1 MTYIKIFVDYLDALE
16 PLGDAERGR
25 LFTALLEYART
36 GTASHL
42 GGNERFIFPLLRA
55 QIDRDKEAYEAE
67 KASLHERRSKAG
79 QKGGQANASKQK
91 QTVAN
96 EANGS
101 KEKQTEANEANG
113 SKPKQTVANEAKEE
127 DKDEDNDKDKD
138 NDNYQDAD
146 RDKDK
151 DAVTVPAAS
160 AAVTQQD
167 LLRVMEEWNQLQGVP
182 PVQKIAAGTDRER
195 MLKTRIRD
203 YGLETVLEA
212 IRMIPSSPFLLGAG
226 SRNFVVNFDWF
237 IKPNNFPKVLEG
249 NYLADRGRP
258 VTGDKGQ
265 LLSSAPGKEE
275 MQMLRRMNN
284 DGNV

>member
-55 QIDRDKEAYEAE
+55 QIDRDREAYETE
-67 KASLHERRSKAG
+67 KANLHERRSKAG
-79 QKGGQANASKQK
+79 QKGGQANASKHKQTEANEANDSKTK

-96 EANGS
+96 EANS
-101 KEKQTEANEANG
+101 
-113 SKPKQTVANEAKEE
+113 SKPKQTEAK
-127 DKDEDNDKDKD
+127 DKDNDKEEDKDKD
-138 NDNYQDAD
+138 NDNNQGAD
-146 RDKDK
+146 HDEDN

-249 NYLADRGRP
+249 NYLADRGRA

-275 MQMLRRMNN
+275 LQMLRRMNN
-284 DGNV
+284 NGDV